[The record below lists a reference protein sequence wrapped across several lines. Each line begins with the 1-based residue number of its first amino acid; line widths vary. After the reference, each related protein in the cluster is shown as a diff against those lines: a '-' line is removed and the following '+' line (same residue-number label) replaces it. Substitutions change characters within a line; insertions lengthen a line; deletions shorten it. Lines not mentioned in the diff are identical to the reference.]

1 MAKQKEGGK
10 KLEKK
15 LATKTPKE
23 KKAVKALKKI
33 EKNNPSKLI
42 L

>member
-1 MAKQKEGGK
+1 MSKQKERGK
-10 KLEKK
+10 KMEKK

-23 KKAVKALKKI
+23 KKAEKALKKI
-33 EKNNPSKLI
+33 EKNNPTKII

>member
-1 MAKQKEGGK
+1 MSHQKEGSK
-10 KLEKK
+10 KTDKK

-33 EKNNPSKLI
+33 EKTNPAKII